1 MPAKFVENGQ
11 GGVEKNPRHINMDH
25 EGMLNIFSTNAAG
38 LVNGKVE
45 SLRSEV
51 LNMKANL
58 ITVQETHFRKKGKF
72 QIPNFI
78 TFESIRSKKGG
89 GTLIAAHKDL
99 NPKLIEEYSE
109 EFELLVIEVVT
120 KEKEVRVITG
130 YGPQENLEEE
140 KRIPFFLLSNVK

>member
-1 MPAKFVENGQ
+1 
-11 GGVEKNPRHINMDH
+11 
-25 EGMLNIFSTNAAG
+25 
-38 LVNGKVE
+38 
-45 SLRSEV
+45 
-51 LNMKANL
+51 MKSNL
-58 ITVQETHFRKKGKF
+58 ITVQETHFRNKGKF

-99 NPKLIEEYSE
+99 IPKLIEEYSE
-109 EFELLVIEVVT
+109 EFELLVIEVAT

-140 KRIPFFLLSNVK
+140 KRIPFFLALECEIEKAELKGKSTFIELDANSKMGPN